1 VISLR
6 FPLTLLV
13 GHADGNEVDLSN
25 ITLPSGD
32 NSLRVATVQA
42 GSAGGPVFTIQGT
55 LFSLPQLLQAML
67 GSEILMNA
75 MAPADV
81 ARIRELAANPESLMA
96 NPATITWL
104 ADINNP
110 IDTTALVKALG
121 NLSNGQAA
129 QGTATSVL
137 AQQSPQAAGST
148 PGNTPTPTS
157 TSMQSGAA
165 APAPKTSSAAGVGGS
180 MLFSGTAMLLAAAV
194 LYY

>member
-6 FPLTLLV
+6 FLLTLV

-25 ITLPSGD
+25 ITLPAGD

-67 GSEILMNA
+67 GSEVLVDA
-75 MAPADV
+75 MAPVDV
-81 ARIRELAANPESLMA
+81 ARIRELAANSDSLMA

-104 ADINNP
+104 ADINIP
-110 IDTTALVKALG
+110 IDTTALVKALD

-129 QGTATSVL
+129 QGTVTSVL

-157 TSMQSGAA
+157 TSTPSAA